1 MRGQKKRR
9 QRILEEAVAVDGFDL
24 RWEVRSEPQWSTED
38 GYQGLSITVQR
49 TDGTF
54 RELILQYPSPQKK
67 KTVVEGRTF
76 LMPSGFPVRPKIS
89 AKTVEA
95 DIRQAIA
102 AGWNP
107 NSRGKVFV
115 FLVPSNPD

>member
-9 QRILEEAVAVDGFDL
+9 QRTLAEAVVVDGFDL
-24 RWEVRSEPQWSTED
+24 RWELRSEPQWSTED

-67 KTVVEGRTF
+67 KMVVDGRTF
-76 LMPSGFPVRPKIS
+76 LMPSGFPARPKIS
-89 AKTVEA
+89 PGKVQA

-107 NSRGKVFV
+107 ASRGKVFV
-115 FLVPSNPD
+115 FHVPLNPD

>member
-9 QRILEEAVAVDGFDL
+9 QRTLAEAVTVDGFDL

-38 GYQGLSITVQR
+38 GYQGLSITVER

-76 LMPSGFPVRPKIS
+76 LMASGLALRPKIS
-89 AKTVEA
+89 TKTVEA

-107 NSRGKVFV
+107 ASRGKVFV
-115 FLVPSNPD
+115 FYVPTDPV

>member
-67 KTVVEGRTF
+67 KTVVDGRTF
-76 LMPSGFPVRPKIS
+76 LTPAGFPARPKIS
-89 AKTVEA
+89 PQKVQA

-107 NSRGKVFV
+107 ASRGKVFV
-115 FLVPSNPD
+115 FHVPASPD